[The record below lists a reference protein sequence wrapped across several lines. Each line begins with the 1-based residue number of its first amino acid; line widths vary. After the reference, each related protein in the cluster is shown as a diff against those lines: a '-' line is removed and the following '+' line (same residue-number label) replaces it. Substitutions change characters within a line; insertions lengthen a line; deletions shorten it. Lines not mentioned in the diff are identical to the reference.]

1 MGLIYS
7 TSRTIYDNSGFL
19 EIEYTLTD
27 ESFSHE
33 FGTQAHTGYEVVK
46 VKAWV
51 ELMDT
56 WIDVTLNYGPIE
68 KFVNR
73 LIEKDLGF

>member
-1 MGLIYS
+1 MGFIYS
-7 TSRTIYDNSGFL
+7 VSKTIYDASGDL
-19 EIEYTLTD
+19 EVEYTLKD

-33 FGTQAHTGYEVVK
+33 FGTQAHTGYEIVSVK
-46 VKAWV
+46 VWV
-51 ELMDT
+51 PLMDA
-56 WIDVTLNYGPIE
+56 WIDVTLNYESID